1 MRCGVLYAVRPRHRF
16 IRESRARLVSLA
28 LGALFVST
36 VAACDDPLGIN
47 ASTAVQFDTLS
58 GFAMS
63 GTPPGFPSAI
73 NTLAG
78 SVVRVDASFDY
89 DLAMDITPQ
98 GGVLL
103 IPVRLMGGQLTA
115 TRAVGL
121 QKSTAP
127 FDQIQRAPNSGYE
140 FDSTMV
146 VQPGQPVLIQ
156 VSSAACSFA
165 ISPLLYSKMIVDS
178 LKPQARIVYFRLVR
192 DPNCG
197 FRSFAPG
204 IPEN

>member
-1 MRCGVLYAVRPRHRF
+1 VRCGVLYAVRPRHLF
-16 IRESRARLVSLA
+16 TRESRARLVSLA
-28 LGALFVST
+28 LGAALVAT

-47 ASTAVQFDTLS
+47 ASTAVQFDTLNA
-58 GFAMS
+58 FAMS
-63 GTPPGFPSAI
+63 GTPPGFPSAL
-73 NTLAG
+73 NTLDG
-78 SVVRVDASFDY
+78 LVVRVDAGFAY

-103 IPVRLMGGQLTA
+103 IPVRLMGGQVTA
-115 TRAVGL
+115 SRAVGL

-127 FDQIQRAPNSGYE
+127 FDQILRAPNSGYE
-140 FDSTMV
+140 FDSSMV
-146 VQPGQPVLIQ
+146 AQPGEPVLIQ
-156 VSSAACSFA
+156 VSSVSCSFA
-165 ISPLLYSKMIVDS
+165 LSPLLYSKLIVDS
-178 LKPQARIVYFRLVR
+178 IKPQARIVYFRLVR